1 MTLPSVSL
9 TEASNLPRRLLL
21 AVELGSFRSTSPRF
35 VPCTMAVTRCLAP
48 LGPGLRHLPCSLDAG
63 HYGGFLTLVAL
74 PWPGL
79 VRHYNDG

>member
-21 AVELGSFRSTSPRF
+21 AVELGSFRSTPRF
-35 VPCTMAVTRCLAP
+35 VPCTMTVTRCLAP